1 VSSIETFEPEVNK
14 DRGPC
19 VLIAIRCSIFN
30 LENDL
35 RHLRGARTT
44 DYGHVAMNG
53 PRQTEPCL
61 GADDGL
67 Q

>member
-1 VSSIETFEPEVNK
+1 MSSIETFEPEVNK

-35 RHLRGARTT
+35 RHLRGARIT

-53 PRQTEPCL
+53 PRQN
-61 GADDGL
+61 
-67 Q
+67 